1 MQFQLTPSV
10 NVPAERAKLRRL
22 RNEINE
28 EAQARLN
35 YERNYTARGYR
46 RAQLPDLSELDAQT
60 PGRPGRN
67 ESHEPHGA
75 GSVRTG
81 AEMDV
86 STAATDMR
94 EAQAGC
100 ARCCCAAG
108 GLGREGVKA

>member
-1 MQFQLTPSV
+1 MDLLTPAV

-22 RNEINE
+22 RNEINAA
-28 EAQARLN
+28 AQARLN

-46 RAQLPDLSELDAQT
+46 RAQLPDVSPLDAQT

-67 ESHEPHGA
+67 ESHEPHGT

-81 AEMDV
+81 AEVDV
-86 STAATDMR
+86 STSAADMR

-100 ARCCCAAG
+100 ARCGCAAG
-108 GLGREGVKA
+108 GLGRERLKA